1 MIDPEPHDT
10 SVPEALKRPRRRRR
24 RISIFGVL
32 GELLITAGVL
42 VLLYLGWQLWWNDAV
57 VANKQTTEAAELR
70 ESWAT
75 PTAEPTPV
83 DTGSAD
89 PTAPPAPVDY
99 GAPVVAT
106 AAALDTSF
114 GNLYIPRYGEGWV
127 RTIAEGVDAANVL
140 DEGSIGHY
148 PETQM
153 PGEVGNFAVAA
164 HRSAYGGGMHLI
176 DELQLG
182 DAIYIETADGWY
194 TYRFRNLEYVQPSA
208 VDVIDPVPWSTDV
221 AATDRLITLTSCNP
235 LYSTA
240 ERIIAYGVFE
250 SWQPRSAG
258 PPTEIAA
265 TVAKEG

>member
-1 MIDPEPHDT
+1 MSDHQ
-10 SVPEALKRPRRRRR
+10 PEAGPLRPRTKRRSARPRRRL
-24 RISIFGVL
+24 SFFGVL
-32 GELLITAGVL
+32 GELLITAGAL
-42 VLLYLGWQLWWNDAV
+42 VLLFLGWQLWWNDAV
-57 VANKQTTEAAELR
+57 IAGQQTSEAAELR
-70 ESWAT
+70 DSWDAVD
-75 PTAEPTPV
+75 PV
-83 DTGSAD
+83 
-89 PTAPPAPVDY
+89 PAPTEAT
-99 GAPVVAT
+99 GAAPADFGTPVVAS

-127 RTIAEGVDAANVL
+127 RTIAEGIDAANVL

-148 PETQM
+148 PGTQM
-153 PGEVGNFAVAA
+153 PGEVGNFALAA

-194 TYRFRNLEYVQPSA
+194 TYRFRNLEYVQPSD
-208 VDVIDPVPWSTDV
+208 VQVIDPVPWTTGV
-221 AATDRLITLTSCNP
+221 APTDRLITLTSCNP

-258 PPTEIAA
+258 APAELAPSLAQ
-265 TVAKEG
+265 EG

>member
-1 MIDPEPHDT
+1 MT
-10 SVPEALKRPRRRRR
+10 VPSHAAAPLRPRDRRPSRRPRRRLTF
-24 RISIFGVL
+24 FGVL
-32 GELLITAGVL
+32 GELLMTAGAL

-57 VANKQTTEAAELR
+57 IAGQQTSEAAELR
-70 ESWAT
+70 QSWGDPA
-75 PTAEPTPV
+75 PAPEP
-83 DTGSAD
+83 S
-89 PTAPPAPVDY
+89 TAPSETPAGFGDPVIAPVS
-99 GAPVVAT
+99 
-106 AAALDTSF
+106 ALDTSF

-127 RTIAEGVDAANVL
+127 RTIAEGVDAENVL

-148 PETQM
+148 PGTQM
-153 PGEVGNFAVAA
+153 PGEAGNFALAA

-194 TYRFRNLEYVQPSA
+194 TYRFRNLEYVQPSEIQ
-208 VDVIDPVPWSTDV
+208 VIDPVPWTSGAT
-221 AATDRLITLTSCNP
+221 ATDRLITLTSCNP

-258 PPTEIAA
+258 APAEIAGSLA
-265 TVAKEG
+265 QEG